1 MGMNGFLLLIPF
13 FLIRFGLLALLNKK
27 AILRAAR
34 FPPCCGKEKIAY
46 WVYQISNVAIFV
58 MLLFLSVPLS
68 ISRQAIAGWI
78 GYSVGLLL
86 CTVSVIHFAFPAPNG
101 LNTNGIY
108 RFSRNPMYLSYFIYF
123 LSLCLLTRSWVLFGM
138 VMVFQ
143 VSAHWIIR
151 AEERWCLETFG
162 DDYRNYMK
170 QVRRYL

>member
-1 MGMNGFLLLIPF
+1 MNGFLLLIPF

-46 WVYQISNVAIFV
+46 WVYQVSNVAIFV

-78 GYSVGLLL
+78 GYSAGLLL

-101 LNTNGIY
+101 LNTQRYLPFFPQPHVPFLFHLFSESLPFNPVLGFVWHGNG
-108 RFSRNPMYLSYFIYF
+108 LSGFCALDYPGGR
-123 LSLCLLTRSWVLFGM
+123 T
-138 VMVFQ
+138 MVFGNL
-143 VSAHWIIR
+143 WR
-151 AEERWCLETFG
+151 
-162 DDYRNYMK
+162 
-170 QVRRYL
+170 

>member
-1 MGMNGFLLLIPF
+1 MNGFLLLIPF

-78 GYSVGLLL
+78 GYSMGLLL

-108 RFSRNPMYLSYFIYF
+108 RFSRNPMYVSYFVCF
-123 LSLCLLTRSWVLFGM
+123 LGIALLTSFPLTPPYIPSGNTSLLPLQTPLQRAAHPGRSI
-138 VMVFQ
+138 
-143 VSAHWIIR
+143 S
-151 AEERWCLETFG
+151 
-162 DDYRNYMK
+162 
-170 QVRRYL
+170 

>member
-1 MGMNGFLLLIPF
+1 
-13 FLIRFGLLALLNKK
+13 
-27 AILRAAR
+27 
-34 FPPCCGKEKIAY
+34 
-46 WVYQISNVAIFV
+46 

-108 RFSRNPMYLSYFIYF
+108 RFSRNPMYLSYFICF

-138 VMVFQ
+138 VMLFQ

>member
-1 MGMNGFLLLIPF
+1 MNGFLFLIPF
-13 FLIRFGLLALLNKK
+13 FLIRFGLLTLLSKK
-27 AILRAAR
+27 AIGRAAL

-46 WVYQISNVAIFV
+46 WLYQFSNLGIFV
-58 MLLFLSVPLS
+58 VLLFLSVPLTVS
-68 ISRQAIAGWI
+68 WQTIVGFI
-78 GYSVGLLL
+78 GYGIGLLL
-86 CTVSVIHFAFPAPNG
+86 CAISVIHFAFPAQNG

-123 LSLCLLTRSWVLFGM
+123 LSLCLLTRSWILFGM

-162 DDYRNYMK
+162 EDYRNYMK
-170 QVRRYL
+170 KVRRYL